1 MIGNAR
7 GIHTAPGIYSQEV
20 DLSYAAKSLGI
31 TSLALAG
38 ETLKGPAF
46 EPISISD
53 YNEFVQY
60 FGGTSPEKFIGSK
73 YPKYELPYIAK
84 SYLNESN
91 QLEVCRVLGLSG
103 YNAGPAWLITASKSG
118 DTANTQY
125 VVAVL
130 RSTANYGTKGTI
142 DVCSNEVNAYD
153 RLSYDAHSISM
164 DKYTSV
170 SYKIECENSSASA
183 DTAAGA
189 VTKIDVN
196 SSNYGRFC
204 LVINGDEGDPATGI
218 RVQVSLNPG
227 DKDYIL
233 SVLGSDPL
241 NAPYPVFVEELYD
254 VAYAKMLSAGK
265 VNQIQLSDRLIS
277 GLVEK
282 GDELIPAKPK
292 KESVVDILESD
303 DAIEFSFVNAGQ
315 RYLVPITK
323 KVDVTEGKA
332 TVSGLTSGETYTY
345 KYKDSAGTEYSK
357 DITATGDTHEIT
369 ITEAGVTE
377 IEIRLASYEVKVV
390 KMSSSNG
397 RRLYKLESYDTPE
410 VMEDDE
416 IIFVDNASAYFKFDS
431 NKNEIK
437 EVATDLNDYK
447 EMFRCASTPWV
458 VSEIKGDGLNL
469 EVKKL
474 FRFHTI
480 SDGNAANQE
489 VKVSIMNIKP
499 DDGTFDV
506 LVRSF
511 DDMDSSPKV
520 LERFTRCSMVEG
532 SSNFIGLKIGTFD
545 GEYMTKSKYITVEVN
560 ANDMTE
566 KCVPAGF
573 LGYPMRDWGEDYEN
587 PSMGYN
593 CELDIDTKAKRQFFG
608 FSNITGIDVDLFNYK
623 GRAAYNSVASLSDGF
638 HLDGRIELL
647 GTSTGTKDKMALTVD
662 GESGFKFSSV
672 KNPSSFSVPARISS
686 EAEMRGSM
694 YGDDNSDGLALRK
707 FTVCFYGGF
716 DGWDIYRTERTTAD
730 KFKANKYMG
739 SIVAGVGNNFSQI
752 KDGVALGLS
761 GNCITSDY
769 YAYLAGAKQFANPES
784 VAANVFATPGIDYV
798 NQNMLSSEIL
808 SMVEEE
814 RGDCLYIM
822 ITPDKPSGAED
833 SDYYAADEAANN
845 LNDSGIDSSYA
856 ATYFP
861 WVKYYDSENNRYI
874 NLSPTKDV
882 VAALAYTD
890 RVSNPWFAPAG
901 TTRGNVDC
909 EKAHIILTVPELD
922 TLYEARINPLQTFAV
937 DGVKIWAQK
946 TMYDADTPLN
956 RINVRRLMLRVKQ
969 LIVGACKRLVF
980 EQNSTDMGNE
990 FKKLIKPILNDIKS
1004 KKGIYDY
1011 QITVDDSA
1019 EARDRLE
1026 LPAAISIKP
1035 TKALEYID
1043 ITFTIMPESVSFDKE
1058 A

>member
-31 TSLALAG
+31 TSLALVG

-103 YNAGPAWLITASKSG
+103 YNAGPAWLITASKDDG
-118 DTANTQY
+118 DKY

-183 DTAAGA
+183 DTADGA

-357 DITATGDTHEIT
+357 EITATGDTHEIE
-369 ITEAGVTE
+369 ITEAGVTD
-377 IEIRLASYEVKVV
+377 IEIRLTSYEVKVV

-410 VMEDDE
+410 VMENDE

-431 NKNEIK
+431 DTNEIE

-480 SDGNAANQE
+480 SDGNAANKE

-573 LGYPMRDWGEDYEN
+573 LGYPMRDWGTGYTN

-739 SIVAGVGNNFSQI
+739 SIVAGVGNNCSQI

-761 GNCITSDY
+761 RNCITSDY

-814 RGDCLYIM
+814 RGDCLYVM

-845 LNDSGIDSSYA
+845 LNDSGIDSSYG

-937 DGVKIWAQK
+937 DGVKIWGQK

-969 LIVGACKRLVF
+969 LIIGACKRLVF

>member
-31 TSLALAG
+31 TSLALVG

-103 YNAGPAWLITASKSG
+103 YNAGPAWLITASQDSG
-118 DTANTQY
+118 GQY

-303 DAIEFSFVNAGQ
+303 DAIEFSFVNVGQ
-315 RYLVPITK
+315 RYLVPVSDSK
-323 KVDVTEGKA
+323 KVTVTDGKA
-332 TVSGLTSGETYTY
+332 TASDLETNKKYIY
-345 KYKDSAGTEYSK
+345 EYKDGAGKEYSK
-357 DITATGDTHEIT
+357 EITATGETYEIT
-369 ITEAGVTE
+369 IAEAGVTE

-410 VMEDDE
+410 VMEDGE
-416 IIFVDNASAYFKFDS
+416 IIFVDNASAYFKFVLADV
-431 NKNEIK
+431 KIE

-480 SDGNAANQE
+480 SDGNAANKE

-511 DDMDSSPKV
+511 DDMDSSPKE

-573 LGYPMRDWGEDYEN
+573 LGYPMRDWGTGYTN

-882 VAALAYTD
+882 AAALAYTD

-937 DGVKIWAQK
+937 DGVKIWGQK

>member
-31 TSLALAG
+31 TSLALVG

-103 YNAGPAWLITASKSG
+103 YNAGPAWLITASKDDG
-118 DTANTQY
+118 DKY
-125 VVAVL
+125 VVAVV

-357 DITATGDTHEIT
+357 EITATGDTHEIE
-369 ITEAGVTE
+369 ITEAGVTD

-410 VMEDDE
+410 VMENDE

-431 NKNEIK
+431 DTNEIE

-480 SDGNAANQE
+480 SDGNAANKE

-573 LGYPMRDWGEDYEN
+573 LGYPMRDWGTGYTN

-937 DGVKIWAQK
+937 DGVKIWGQK

-969 LIVGACKRLVF
+969 LIIGACKRLVF

>member
-31 TSLALAG
+31 TSLALVG

-103 YNAGPAWLITASKSG
+103 YNAGPAWLITASKDDG
-118 DTANTQY
+118 DKY

-357 DITATGDTHEIT
+357 EITATGETYEIT
-369 ITEAGVTE
+369 IAEAGVTE

-410 VMEDDE
+410 VMEDGE
-416 IIFVDNASAYFKFDS
+416 IIFVDNASAYFKFVLADV
-431 NKNEIK
+431 KIE

-480 SDGNAANQE
+480 SDGNAANKE

-623 GRAAYNSVASLSDGF
+623 GRAAYNSVASMSDGF
-638 HLDGRIELL
+638 HLDGRSEL
-647 GTSTGTKDKMALTVD
+647 
-662 GESGFKFSSV
+662 
-672 KNPSSFSVPARISS
+672 
-686 EAEMRGSM
+686 
-694 YGDDNSDGLALRK
+694 
-707 FTVCFYGGF
+707 
-716 DGWDIYRTERTTAD
+716 
-730 KFKANKYMG
+730 
-739 SIVAGVGNNFSQI
+739 
-752 KDGVALGLS
+752 
-761 GNCITSDY
+761 
-769 YAYLAGAKQFANPES
+769 
-784 VAANVFATPGIDYV
+784 
-798 NQNMLSSEIL
+798 
-808 SMVEEE
+808 
-814 RGDCLYIM
+814 
-822 ITPDKPSGAED
+822 
-833 SDYYAADEAANN
+833 
-845 LNDSGIDSSYA
+845 
-856 ATYFP
+856 
-861 WVKYYDSENNRYI
+861 
-874 NLSPTKDV
+874 
-882 VAALAYTD
+882 
-890 RVSNPWFAPAG
+890 
-901 TTRGNVDC
+901 
-909 EKAHIILTVPELD
+909 
-922 TLYEARINPLQTFAV
+922 
-937 DGVKIWAQK
+937 
-946 TMYDADTPLN
+946 
-956 RINVRRLMLRVKQ
+956 
-969 LIVGACKRLVF
+969 
-980 EQNSTDMGNE
+980 
-990 FKKLIKPILNDIKS
+990 
-1004 KKGIYDY
+1004 
-1011 QITVDDSA
+1011 
-1019 EARDRLE
+1019 
-1026 LPAAISIKP
+1026 
-1035 TKALEYID
+1035 
-1043 ITFTIMPESVSFDKE
+1043 
-1058 A
+1058 

>member
-31 TSLALAG
+31 TSLALVG

-103 YNAGPAWLITASKSG
+103 YNAGPAWLITASKDDG
-118 DTANTQY
+118 DKY

-357 DITATGDTHEIT
+357 EITATGDTHEIE
-369 ITEAGVTE
+369 ITEAGVTD

-410 VMEDDE
+410 VMENDE

-431 NKNEIK
+431 DTNEIE

-480 SDGNAANQE
+480 SDGNAANKE

-672 KNPSSFSVPARISS
+672 KNPSSFSVPARISN

-937 DGVKIWAQK
+937 DGVKIWGQK

-969 LIVGACKRLVF
+969 LIIGACKRLVF

>member
-31 TSLALAG
+31 TSLALVG

-103 YNAGPAWLITASKSG
+103 YNAGPAWLITASKDDG
-118 DTANTQY
+118 DKY

-357 DITATGDTHEIT
+357 EITATGETYEIT
-369 ITEAGVTE
+369 IAEAGVTE

-410 VMEDDE
+410 VMEDGE

-672 KNPSSFSVPARISS
+672 KNPSSFSVPARISN

-814 RGDCLYIM
+814 RGDCLYVM

-845 LNDSGIDSSYA
+845 LNDSGIDSSYG

-937 DGVKIWAQK
+937 DGVKIWGQK

-969 LIVGACKRLVF
+969 LIIGACKRLVF

>member
-31 TSLALAG
+31 TSLALVG

-103 YNAGPAWLITASKSG
+103 YNAGPAWLITASKDDG
-118 DTANTQY
+118 DKY

-410 VMEDDE
+410 VMEDGE

-672 KNPSSFSVPARISS
+672 KNPSSFSVPARISN

-937 DGVKIWAQK
+937 DGVKIWGQK

-969 LIVGACKRLVF
+969 LIIGACKRLVF

>member
-31 TSLALAG
+31 TSLALVG

-103 YNAGPAWLITASKSG
+103 YNAGPAWLITASKDDG
-118 DTANTQY
+118 DKY

-357 DITATGDTHEIT
+357 EITATGETYEIT
-369 ITEAGVTE
+369 IAEAGVTE

-410 VMEDDE
+410 VMENDE

-431 NKNEIK
+431 DTNEIE

-480 SDGNAANQE
+480 SDGNAANKE

-573 LGYPMRDWGEDYEN
+573 LGYPMRDWGTGYTN

-814 RGDCLYIM
+814 RGDCLYVM

-845 LNDSGIDSSYA
+845 LNDSGIDSSYG

-937 DGVKIWAQK
+937 DGVKIWGQK

-969 LIVGACKRLVF
+969 LIIGACKRLVF

>member
-31 TSLALAG
+31 TSLALVG

-103 YNAGPAWLITASKSG
+103 YNAGPAWLITASKDDG
-118 DTANTQY
+118 DKY

-357 DITATGDTHEIT
+357 EITATGDTHEIE
-369 ITEAGVTE
+369 ITEAGVTD

-410 VMEDDE
+410 VMENDE

-431 NKNEIK
+431 DTNEIE

-480 SDGNAANQE
+480 SDGNAANKE

-573 LGYPMRDWGEDYEN
+573 LGYPMRDWGTGYTN

-937 DGVKIWAQK
+937 DGVKIWGQK

-969 LIVGACKRLVF
+969 LIIGACKRLVF

>member
-31 TSLALAG
+31 TSLALVG

-103 YNAGPAWLITASKSG
+103 YNAGPAWLITASKDDG
-118 DTANTQY
+118 DKY

-241 NAPYPVFVEELYD
+241 NAPYPIFVEELYD

-277 GLVEK
+277 GLVKE
-282 GDELIPAKPK
+282 GDALIPAKPK

-323 KVDVTEGKA
+323 KADVTEGKA

-357 DITATGDTHEIT
+357 EITATGDTHEIE
-369 ITEAGVTE
+369 ITEAGVTD

-410 VMEDDE
+410 VMENDE

-431 NKNEIK
+431 DTNEIE

-480 SDGNAANQE
+480 SDGNAANKE

-573 LGYPMRDWGEDYEN
+573 LGYPMRDWGTGYTN

-814 RGDCLYIM
+814 RGDCLYVM

-845 LNDSGIDSSYA
+845 LNDSGIDSSYG

-937 DGVKIWAQK
+937 DGVKIWGQK

-969 LIVGACKRLVF
+969 LIIGACKRLVF